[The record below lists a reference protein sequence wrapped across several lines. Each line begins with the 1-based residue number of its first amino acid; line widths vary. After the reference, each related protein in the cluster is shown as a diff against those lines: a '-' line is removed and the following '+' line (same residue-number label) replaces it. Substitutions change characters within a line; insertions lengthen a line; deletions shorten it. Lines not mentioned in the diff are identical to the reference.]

1 MNLAANSSMKPR
13 HERKTNRTLARRDV
27 LFRYSRTV
35 FWGAW
40 ELANPV
46 ITLLV
51 FWIVFSFVFKLK
63 GPLGT
68 PFISY
73 YATGYAPWIF
83 FSECLL
89 RGTQGV
95 LAHNFLVKGHFS
107 SELLPFVYLNSSIVN
122 HGFLL

>member
-1 MNLAANSSMKPR
+1 MKPH
-13 HERKTNRTLARRDV
+13 HERKTNRTLTRRDV
-27 LFRYSRTV
+27 LLRYSRTV
-35 FWGAW
+35 SRGAW
-40 ELANPV
+40 ELAKPALN
-46 ITLLV
+46 LLV

-63 GPLGT
+63 GPLDT

-107 SELLPFVYLNSSIVN
+107 SEPLPFVYLTSSILN